1 MMRQLFILLLAMLA
15 LPAAAQTFYEVSFTD
30 PDDGE
35 EYTGLMI
42 YYDDENCKMRLVTAE
57 LLERDEVYES
67 RYTAAIADKE
77 NSDDVG
83 VMAYVPEEEG
93 FPVFLWMWERDDA
106 SDISTTPYCTFDVE
120 NEDSYFECAYFTE
133 ISLSDMDEEYVAQF
147 YSEAEA
153 EYQVLLR
160 GKNRVTENAQQIRLQ
175 SQPAASASQKTTFHL
190 IVAANTEVGDIG
202 LACQRDLENLRSE
215 FSAIARVL
223 GMDYDE
229 QVIAAETFSKPN
241 LVKAVRGVT
250 PGSDDVLMFVY
261 TGHGFRFDNQLDYYP
276 NIALTTS
283 SYDDITQHYAS
294 MSDIYDE
301 LTKKGARLT
310 IVLSDCCNTPIGLNA
325 PMLCSNSL
333 FSRANTNF
341 DLDKLQRLFLG
352 ESGTVRGTASSP
364 GEVSWCGFNGG
375 YFILS
380 FIESLRAQIS
390 PLQDTAPSWETLMGN
405 TVASARK
412 KTNNNASTKTQN
424 GMQYVETKSVAY
436 QSLRPAE
443 EPNTMPGPG
452 GNTLDF

>member
-1 MMRQLFILLLAMLA
+1 MLSM
-15 LPAAAQTFYEVSFTD
+15 PMAAQTFYEVNFTD

-57 LLERDEVYES
+57 LISRDEVYES
-67 RYTAAIADKE
+67 RYAAAIAEKE
-77 NSDDVG
+77 SSDDVG
-83 VMAYVPEEEG
+83 VMTYVPEEDG
-93 FPVFLWMWERDDA
+93 FPIFLWMWERDDA
-106 SDISTTPYCTFDVE
+106 SDISTTPYCTFDVDD
-120 NEDSYFECAYFTE
+120 EDSYFECAYFTE
-133 ISLSDMDEEYVAQF
+133 ISLSDMDEEYVSQF
-147 YSEAEA
+147 YSESEQ

-160 GKNRVTENAQQIRLQ
+160 GKERVAETTQHTLPLPPADP
-175 SQPAASASQKTTFHL
+175 SQNTTFHL
-190 IVAANTEVGDIG
+190 IVVANTEVGDIG

-223 GMDYDE
+223 GMEYDE
-229 QVIAAETFSKPN
+229 QVVAAETFNKAN

-250 PGSDDVLMFVY
+250 PGPDDVLMFVY

-310 IVLSDCCNTPIGLNA
+310 IVLSDCCNSPIGLNA
-325 PMLCSNSL
+325 PMLSSNSL
-333 FSRANTNF
+333 FSRINTNF

-390 PLQDTAPSWETLMGN
+390 PLQDTTPSWEILMGN

-412 KTNNNASTKTQN
+412 KTNNNANTKTQN
-424 GMQYVETKSVAY
+424 GLQYVETKSVEY
-436 QSLRPAE
+436 HPVRPTE